1 MLIGCGSVRS
11 GPFTLRQLTAELA
24 RHQDGPARGVGF
36 RSRRGPELQKQFG
49 PPSRIDTTSRQR
61 WEARQG
67 KIDAARLLF
76 IDETWCAAS

>member
-1 MLIGCGSVRS
+1 M
-11 GPFTLRQLTAELA
+11 
-24 RHQDGPARGVGF
+24 
-36 RSRRGPELQKQFG
+36 
-49 PPSRIDTTSRQR
+49 DTTSRQR